1 MRLPKVE
8 ESAAAAAT
16 SLVWTDRRTLPLYG
30 ECPVTV
36 MNSKTPSDHTSTAV
50 PEYCLFST
58 ISCATQHFRIDEQLD
73 KGGTGVLT
81 GATYAGVPHSS
92 LSFFPFSTNSPSP

>member
-58 ISCATQHFRIDEQLD
+58 ISCATQHLRIDEQLD
-73 KGGTGVLT
+73 KAALV
-81 GATYAGVPHSS
+81 S
-92 LSFFPFSTNSPSP
+92 LPERRMPGCRTAA